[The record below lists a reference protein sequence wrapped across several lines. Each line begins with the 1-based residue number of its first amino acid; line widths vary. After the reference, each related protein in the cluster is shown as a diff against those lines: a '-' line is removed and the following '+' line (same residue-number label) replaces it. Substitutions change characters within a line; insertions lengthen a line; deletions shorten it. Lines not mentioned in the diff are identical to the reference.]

1 MRALACACLLLLGGC
16 ALLSKATPQEIRYF
30 SPEGMDAHRAAH
42 PTQPPLA
49 RVRLG
54 RLTSSANLR
63 YRIVH
68 RKSAVELDMYETL
81 RWTENPED
89 YVRRS
94 LSRALFDDG
103 LLEQAV
109 GGAGVTL
116 DVDLVAFEEAQREN
130 RHVGRTQLQYL
141 LHDERLVLASG
152 VVTVERDA
160 TGAGIE
166 PVVAAIGAAMDA
178 ATSELATDVVTH
190 LRSR

>member
-1 MRALACACLLLLGGC
+1 
-16 ALLSKATPQEIRYF
+16 
-30 SPEGMDAHRAAH
+30 
-42 PTQPPLA
+42 
-49 RVRLG
+49 
-54 RLTSSANLR
+54 
-63 YRIVH
+63 
-68 RKSAVELDMYETL
+68 
-81 RWTENPED
+81 
-89 YVRRS
+89 VRRS